1 MITTVDIY
9 IKIVRSPVWWRS
21 LAPFSFK
28 TRSNALRLDLLAS
41 IAMKA
46 SMEGFYCF
54 FRFWL
59 L

>member
-21 LAPFSFK
+21 FAPFSLK

-41 IAMKA
+41 TAIEA

-54 FRFWL
+54 WRF
-59 L
+59 

>member
-1 MITTVDIY
+1 MITVDIY

-41 IAMKA
+41 TAIEE
-46 SMEGFYCF
+46 SIEGFYCF
-54 FRFWL
+54 WTFWL

>member
-1 MITTVDIY
+1 MITVDIY

-41 IAMKA
+41 THSDRSKHG
-46 SMEGFYCF
+46 GF
-54 FRFWL
+54 
-59 L
+59 